1 MATGPGGGSPASS
14 HSPPIFAAALVT
26 VSHVY
31 SAQGEPPQ
39 MQTEAR
45 SGQGHPQSR
54 RGRPALW
61 LHLVGGPRGRG
72 TVVFVSWLPAV
83 RLLLKRD

>member
-39 MQTEAR
+39 TVAR
-45 SGQGHPQSR
+45 SGQRSPPEQAGADPPS
-54 RGRPALW
+54 GCTSLGAW
-61 LHLVGGPRGRG
+61 G
-72 TVVFVSWLPAV
+72 
-83 RLLLKRD
+83 